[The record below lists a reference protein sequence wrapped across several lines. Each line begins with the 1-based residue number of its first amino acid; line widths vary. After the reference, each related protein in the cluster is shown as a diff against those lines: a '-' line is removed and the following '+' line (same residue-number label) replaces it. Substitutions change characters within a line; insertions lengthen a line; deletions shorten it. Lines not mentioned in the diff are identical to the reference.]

1 MKSRKITDANMS
13 RLNSIDYEDS
23 TRLAF
28 LKISGIHRTWRPNV
42 NTLQIFTVPLR
53 LMPLM
58 QSSNFDFDMVTT
70 KMSR

>member
-1 MKSRKITDANMS
+1 MS

-23 TRLAF
+23 TRIAF
-28 LKISGIHRTWRPNV
+28 PKISGIHRTWRPNV
-42 NTLQIFTVPLR
+42 NTLQIFSVPLR